1 MTNNIIG
8 FIGAGNMASALI
20 SGLIN
25 SGHNPRDLMASSPED
40 DHLDSIKQSFNIAVT
55 KENGEI
61 FNKCNTIIFAVKPNI
76 LGGVLQ
82 KYSNQISFTNHL
94 LISIAAGVLIKKIE
108 LSLNKNQRIIRAMPN
123 TPASIKSAVTALCKN
138 TNANKDD
145 KSLAEN
151 IFSSVGTTCW
161 LDENSMDLYTALIGS
176 GPAYIFY
183 IIESLL
189 ATSAELGFDKT
200 TTKRILADMIIGSA
214 KLAKQSKDSPEILRE
229 KVTSPGGVT
238 QRALE
243 IFEENNIKK
252 SIILAITE
260 AKKRSKELGN

>member
-25 SGHNPRDLMASSPED
+25 SGHNPRDLMASSPEE
-40 DHLDSIKQSFNIAVT
+40 DHLDSMKQSFNIAVT
-55 KENGEI
+55 KKNGEI

-76 LGGVLQ
+76 LEGVLQ

-145 KSLAEN
+145 KALAEN

-189 ATSAELGFDKT
+189 ATSAELLTTVLILLSKYFCNPTLNKT
-200 TTKRILADMIIGSA
+200 
-214 KLAKQSKDSPEILRE
+214 RE
-229 KVTSPGGVT
+229 KIAIIIEGNRVVV
-238 QRALE
+238 E
-243 IFEENNIKK
+243 KK
-252 SIILAITE
+252 SIYLRLVSEPNFPFFLSLKILYV
-260 AKKRSKELGN
+260 L